1 MAFRPRPFKC
11 NTNTVI
17 VHEGGRMTGLTE
29 LVFGLMIIGSLT
41 AVIVTSAVL
50 LARKEGSGV

>member
-1 MAFRPRPFKC
+1 
-11 NTNTVI
+11 
-17 VHEGGRMTGLTE
+17 MTGLTE
-29 LVFGLMIIGSLT
+29 LMFGLMIIGSLT